1 MRTLVYTHRWL
12 GIGLGGLFLL
22 WFASGIV
29 MIYARMPELDPAER
43 LARLAPITFTAIRTA
58 PGAVAADASRFTI
71 STLDGRPVYRVTTGG
86 AQQTTFADTGAVLEP
101 LTAGRALEIART
113 FAGPAAVRHDG
124 RLEDADQWTFSVRG
138 QMPLHRIAVAD
149 PEGTRLY
156 VAERSGEV
164 VMKTTASGRRWGYL
178 GAVVHW
184 VYFTPLRRQSAL
196 WNNLIVWVSIAGT
209 VLAVAGFAWGL
220 WRLSP
225 FERYRL
231 KQAQSRTPY
240 AGLMKWPHYAGL
252 IFGATTITW
261 IFSGLLSMDPWAWSP
276 STAPTPA
283 QRAAVSR
290 GPLHPADVPLASLHR
305 GLAAYGVATPK
316 EIDLIRFR
324 GRHYLRAS
332 AGLVALDQP
341 TQGPADLLH
350 ADDMIGAARDAMPGV
365 PIEGVYWMTAYDAY
379 YYRRG
384 GTLNLPVL
392 RVRFGDP
399 QQTWLYLDPRRGAIV
414 RKEERLSRINR
425 WLYHGLHSLDF
436 PWLYNRRP
444 LWDVVVIALSL
455 GGIALSATTMWGA
468 YRRLRRGVRYWSA
481 SWRTPH

>member
-12 GIGLGGLFLL
+12 GIGLGVLFLL
-22 WFASGIV
+22 WFASGLV

-43 LARLAPITFTAIRTA
+43 LAPLAPITFATIRTA
-58 PGAVAADASRFTI
+58 PGAVAAEASRFTI
-71 STLDGRPVYRVTTGG
+71 ATLAGRPVYRVTTGG
-86 AQQTTFADTGAVLEP
+86 ARQTTFADTGEALAP
-101 LTAGRALEIART
+101 LTADRALAIVRAL
-113 FAGPAAVRHDG
+113 AGPVAVWHDG

-149 PEGTRLY
+149 AEGTRLY
-156 VAERSGEV
+156 VAEQSGEI

-184 VYFTPLRRQSAL
+184 GYFTPLRRQSAL
-196 WNNLIVWVSIAGT
+196 WNNLIVWASLAGT
-209 VLAVAGFAWGL
+209 VMAVAGLAWGV

-225 FERYRL
+225 FKRYRL
-231 KQAQSRTPY
+231 THDQSRTPY
-240 AGLMKWPHYAGL
+240 AGLMKWHHYAGL

-261 IFSGLLSMDPWAWSP
+261 TFSGLLSMDPLAWSP
-276 STAPTPA
+276 GTAPTPA
-283 QRAAVSR
+283 QRAAVSH
-290 GPLHPADVPLASLHR
+290 GPLHPAEVPLASLRR
-305 GLAAYGVATPK
+305 GLAAYGVAAPK

-332 AGLVALDQP
+332 AGLVALDEP
-341 TQGPADLLH
+341 AQGPAELFDADDLL
-350 ADDMIGAARDAMPGV
+350 GAAREAMPGV
-365 PIEGVYWMTAYDAY
+365 PIEGVYWMTEYDAY

-384 GTLNLPVL
+384 GTLNLPVM

-399 QQTWLYLDPRRGAIV
+399 QQTWLYLDPRQGAIV

-436 PWLYNRRP
+436 PFLYYRRP
-444 LWDVVVIALSL
+444 LWDGVMIVLSL
-455 GGIALSATTMWGA
+455 GGIALSVTTMWAA
-468 YRRLRRGVRYWSA
+468 YRRLRRGVRRYL
-481 SWRTPH
+481 RP

>member
-12 GIGLGGLFLL
+12 GIALGALFSL

-29 MIYARMPELDPAER
+29 MIYARMPELDPVER
-43 LARLAPITFTAIRTA
+43 LARLAPIAPTTVRTA
-58 PGAVAADASRFTI
+58 PGAVAAEASRFTL
-71 STLDGRPVYRVTTGG
+71 STLDGRPVYRVTNGG
-86 AQQTTFADTGAVLEP
+86 LQLTTFADTGEALEL
-101 LTAGRALEIART
+101 LTADRALQIARA

-149 PEGTRLY
+149 AEDTRLY
-156 VAERSGEV
+156 VAERSGEI

-196 WNNLIVWVSIAGT
+196 WSNLIVLLSIAGT
-209 VLAVAGFAWGL
+209 IMAAAGLAWGL
-220 WRLSP
+220 WRFSP
-225 FERYRL
+225 LERYRL
-231 KQAQSRTPY
+231 KQSQSRTPY
-240 AGLMKWPHYAGL
+240 AGLMKWHHYAGL

-276 STAPTPA
+276 STVATPA
-283 QRAAVSR
+283 QRTAVSR
-290 GPLHPADVPLASLHR
+290 GPLQPADVPIASLKR
-305 GLAAYGVATPK
+305 GLAAYGLEAPK

-332 AGLVALDQP
+332 AGLVALDA
-341 TQGPADLLH
+341 PARAPAESFH
-350 ADDMIGAARDAMPGV
+350 ADEMIGAARDAMPGV
-365 PIEGVYWMTAYDAY
+365 PIEGVYWMSEYDAY
-379 YYRRG
+379 YYSRG

-399 QQTWLYLDPRRGAIV
+399 QRTWLYLDPRQGAIV

-436 PWLYNRRP
+436 PFLYYRRP
-444 LWDVVVIALSL
+444 LWDVVVIVLSL
-455 GGIALSATTMWGA
+455 GGIVLSVTTLWAA
-468 YRRLRRGVRYWSA
+468 YRRLRRGVRSYGPGL
-481 SWRTPH
+481 RP